1 MKRFT
6 VLITDS
12 ALSDLEK
19 IYNYIAGEL
28 LAPSTARE
36 QFLRIQGEILSLDV
50 FPNRIKLMESFRERK
65 LGYRQMYVDN
75 YSVFFYIEK
84 DEVIVFRVLYTP
96 SDIINKLGE

>member
-12 ALSDLEK
+12 ALSDLEA
-19 IYNYIAGEL
+19 IYTYISREL
-28 LAPSTARE
+28 LAPRTARE
-36 QFLRIQGEILSLDV
+36 QFLRIQGEIFSLDV
-50 FPNRIKLMESFRERK
+50 FPNRIKLMDSLRERK

-84 DEVIVFRVLYTP
+84 DEVIVFRILYTP
-96 SDIINKLGE
+96 SDIISKLK